1 MWGNKK
7 PDTPQSAHPA
17 PSNPIVNQTPQP
29 QPKAAPAPASWEE
42 KPVMSTD
49 AMRPMGSSGG
59 FIARLGSTLLVKGG
73 ITGSEDL
80 QIDGAGEGLI
90 QLHERKMDAVAAA
103 QGAADTIAPRVEVDG
118 A

>member
-59 FIARLGSTLLVKGG
+59 SSGRLGSSLLVQGE
-73 ITGSEDL
+73 ITRRGDLRIVGS
-80 QIDGAGEGLI
+80 GEGLI
-90 QLHERKMDAVAAA
+90 PVDAREMTV
-103 QGAADTIAPRVEVDG
+103 GATTQITAPIIASDALV
-118 A
+118 